1 MFERIITRIFISQW
15 MTFVIISV
23 LLLGAAEAGFSF
35 WPAALSIG
43 EGRTAQSTDR
53 RGSSS
58 DPGPAR
64 SAARLLLSPLA
75 EGRYEARRELVIQE
89 VNAIGTTYLRAALLP
104 EAHRQDVENL
114 LRRYVDARID
124 FYHAGEN
131 RVGQDAAE
139 QAAAK
144 IQGELWAHAAAVGKE
159 IPTAVIATF
168 ITTLNETIDLDA
180 KRLYARWRS
189 RVHGATVWVLVMA
202 VALCGTFASGYSA
215 GAGGE
220 RSSFTNGLLPLL
232 IALAIT
238 LIADLDRTYGGLI
251 RIDEQPLLNLKETL
265 RPGRR

>member
-23 LLLGAAEAGFSF
+23 LLLGAAEAGFLF
-35 WPAALSIG
+35 GLRLYRAKDEPRKAQIGAVQAAILG
-43 EGRTAQSTDR
+43 LLA
-53 RGSSS
+53 
-58 DPGPAR
+58 
-64 SAARLLLSPLA
+64 LLLGFTFSLA

-131 RVGQDAAE
+131 RAE
-139 QAAAK
+139 QDGAEQVAAK
-144 IQGELWAHAAAVGKE
+144 IQGELWAHAAVVGKE
-159 IPTAVIATF
+159 IPTAVMATF

-180 KRLYARWRS
+180 SRLYALRS
-189 RVHGATVWVLVMA
+189 RVPGAVWMLVMA

-215 GAGGE
+215 GASGE

-265 RPGRR
+265 QPGRR